1 MKPGRPNTRSM
12 GGFVAVAALATAC
25 SSHRPETRPGTPAQ
39 SSEQVS
45 VATPAPPVTRDDSF
59 RDQRPTALE
68 RIGPFMAPAPSQRRL
83 TNGVPVLVVENHQVA
98 MVAIEVMI
106 KTGTNA
112 EPIAKAGL
120 STLVASTLV
129 EGTQGRTALQFAE
142 EFENLAAELS
152 ARSEQSSTRIHLHCL
167 SETLDAAL
175 DLLAD
180 ALQHPAFRTQDVERM
195 RGLQLTRLRHK
206 RSTPDAL
213 ARDEMNRLL
222 YGPKHPG
229 GQPVGGTETSVKAL
243 TRRDLVSF
251 FEAWYRPNNAV
262 ISVAGDVTDSVV
274 QVLSEK
280 LAKWKPK
287 RLRTL
292 RLPPLPKLASRTI
305 NMLDVPGA
313 TQSQIWVGGR
323 LFPADHP
330 DALALQVG
338 NLILGGL
345 FTSRLNHNLREEKGY
360 SYGVFSATALGPT
373 TGTLI
378 AQGGVI
384 SKNTVEALVEYEK
397 ELVRFS
403 TGELSDEEL
412 AQAKAALIGRLPS
425 RLETNDAVAEAMSSL
440 VLTRLPLD
448 YFQTLASRTSKLTK
462 EEVAR
467 AARKYV
473 APKQWPV
480 VVVGPIRS
488 EQDRIRKLG
497 MGPVELRPLVFAA
510 RP

>member
-1 MKPGRPNTRSM
+1 M
-12 GGFVAVAALATAC
+12 
-25 SSHRPETRPGTPAQ
+25 
-39 SSEQVS
+39 
-45 VATPAPPVTRDDSF
+45 
-59 RDQRPTALE
+59 
-68 RIGPFMAPAPSQRRL
+68 
-83 TNGVPVLVVENHQVA
+83 
-98 MVAIEVMI
+98 
-106 KTGTNA
+106 
-112 EPIAKAGL
+112 
-120 STLVASTLV
+120 
-129 EGTQGRTALQFAE
+129 
-142 EFENLAAELS
+142 
-152 ARSEQSSTRIHLHCL
+152 
-167 SETLDAAL
+167 
-175 DLLAD
+175 
-180 ALQHPAFRTQDVERM
+180 
-195 RGLQLTRLRHK
+195 
-206 RSTPDAL
+206 
-213 ARDEMNRLL
+213 
-222 YGPKHPG
+222 
-229 GQPVGGTETSVKAL
+229 
-243 TRRDLVSF
+243 
-251 FEAWYRPNNAV
+251 
-262 ISVAGDVTDSVV
+262 TDSVV

-287 RLRTL
+287 PLRTL
-292 RLPPLPKLASRTI
+292 RLPPLPKLVSRTI
-305 NMLDVPGA
+305 NMIDVPGA

-330 DALALQVG
+330 EALAVQGG
-338 NLILGGL
+338 NLSLGGL

-425 RLETNDAVAEAMSSL
+425 RLETNDAVAEAMNSL

-467 AARKYV
+467 TAKKYV
-473 APKQWPV
+473 VPRQWPV

-497 MGPVELRPLVFAA
+497 MGPVELRPLAIAA